1 VASRNRVSSRTSPS
15 IIGSGRI
22 AAGRAVSTASGGG
35 GGSVPGAP
43 TFTSGPVFSGN
54 SDVDNDEIRE
64 QVTATGTGIIDYEFA
79 FLVNDA
85 VVATM
90 TLTKAQAEVSHFW
103 AKFDNGE
110 NTRRIT
116 YADGAVTGPGYAFND
131 LTAASRASTI
141 SGVRVRARNAT
152 GYSTA
157 TFSAG
162 TGMIISG

>member
-1 VASRNRVSSRTSPS
+1 MPRRPGIFGRSTPFRRRVVA
-15 IIGSGRI
+15 
-22 AAGRAVSTASGGG
+22 

-43 TFTSGPVFSGN
+43 TFTSGPVFAGFDYLDS
-54 SDVDNDEIRE
+54 DEIRE

-79 FLVNDA
+79 FLVNNA

-90 TLTKAQAEVSHFW
+90 TLTKAQAEVLHLW
-103 AKFDNGE
+103 GKINNGE
-110 NTRRIT
+110 NTRKIT
-116 YADGAVTGPGYAFND
+116 YADGVVTGPGYAFND

-162 TGMIISG
+162 TGMIVSE